1 MPFSLSRGRVPTA
14 AFATRP
20 VRRLALWPLLCL
32 GGLVAAVA
40 PAASAAPP
48 DPSDPAA
55 IVAPT
60 AFASPLA
67 AYRPWA
73 PPATKSWREVNDTVA
88 RIGGWRVY
96 LREAQQPDP
105 APATSSPPSRT
116 NAAPMP
122 APAPGG
128 AHGHHGGHG
137 AGSRP

>member
-1 MPFSLSRGRVPTA
+1 MPFSLSRGRMPTA

-20 VRRLALWPLLCL
+20 VRRFALASLFSL
-32 GGLVAAVA
+32 GGLVAAGA
-40 PAASAAPP
+40 PAAPS

-55 IVAPT
+55 IVAP
-60 AFASPLA
+60 ASFASPLA

-73 PPATKSWREVNDTVA
+73 PPASKSWREVNDTVA

-105 APATSSPPSRT
+105 APAESSPPSRT
-116 NAAPMP
+116 DAPSMP

-128 AHGHHGGHG
+128 AREHHGGHG